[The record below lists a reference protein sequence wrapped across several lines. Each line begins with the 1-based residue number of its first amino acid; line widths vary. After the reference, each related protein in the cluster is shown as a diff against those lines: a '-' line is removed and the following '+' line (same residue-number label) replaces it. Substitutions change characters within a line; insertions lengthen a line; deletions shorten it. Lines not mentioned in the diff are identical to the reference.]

1 VLSNGEVP
9 PLKKLQP
16 GIHEIAARNVSPM
29 STPTLDA
36 APLRHNAGPN
46 GSCFRRSEPNPKG
59 ELK

>member
-46 GSCFRRSEPNPKG
+46 GSAFDDPNPTRKVS
-59 ELK
+59 